1 MPAFQEVNPEP
12 GNRVSARV
20 SARVFLQGFE
30 RPDGWEHG
38 GLTDTKHGTS
48 LQSAEHE

>member
-20 SARVFLQGFE
+20 SARVFLQGLNNQT
-30 RPDGWEHG
+30 DGNVV
-38 GLTDTKHGTS
+38 
-48 LQSAEHE
+48 A